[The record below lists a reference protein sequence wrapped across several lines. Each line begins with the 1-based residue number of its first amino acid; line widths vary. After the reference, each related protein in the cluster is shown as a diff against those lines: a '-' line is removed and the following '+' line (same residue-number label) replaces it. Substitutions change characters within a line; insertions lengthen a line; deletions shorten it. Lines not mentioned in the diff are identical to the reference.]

1 MSSML
6 LFPFKVMC
14 KDCSLLWFIPE
25 VQSLYALVGFF
36 FFIASVFCR
45 LTVYVFCYNLIDPS
59 I

>member
-25 VQSLYALVGFF
+25 VQSLYALAGFF
-36 FFIASVFCR
+36 FFIASVFCC
-45 LTVYVFCYNLIDPS
+45 LTVYVFCYNLI
-59 I
+59 

>member
-25 VQSLYALVGFF
+25 VLSLYALAGVF
-36 FFIASVFCR
+36 FFIPSVFRR
-45 LTVYVFCYNLIDPS
+45 LTVYGFCYNLI
-59 I
+59 